1 MKIKT
6 ARKKAGLTQTQ
17 LAQRCGWAMGTI
29 QQYEREIRQPS
40 IERLGIIAKALGI
53 TVYEMIGSDWAGI
66 DLSDAFRAP
75 EQPSADELAEY
86 LQAVH
91 DNPKLGVL
99 FKRGRNATPEKLDA
113 ILALLGS
120 DEDEQY

>member
-1 MKIKT
+1 MTMGQKIRA
-6 ARKKAGLTQTQ
+6 ARKTKGMTQKE
-17 LAQRCGWAMGTI
+17 LASKIGAKHNSISNWENDQNSPDPNTI
-29 QQYEREIRQPS
+29 QNLCWALDVQPNYFFEDQAES
-40 IERLGIIAKALGI
+40 A
-53 TVYEMIGSDWAGI
+53 
-66 DLSDAFRAP
+66 
-75 EQPSADELAEY
+75 QPSADELAEY